1 MTTKKRDYYEVLG
14 VSRSASDEEVKKAFR
29 KLALQ
34 FHPDRNKDEQATDRF
49 KEINEAYQVLSDQD
63 RRAQYDRF
71 GHSGVTGGGATG
83 FDGFE
88 TYGGVG
94 DIFEAFFGG
103 FGGQQARAGSVR
115 RGADLRTSLTVTFEE
130 AAFGTEKE
138 ITLNRTEKCAVCRGT
153 RSEPD
158 TTPEVC
164 TNCGGSGQLRRAQQ
178 GFFGQFV
185 QVVTCS
191 VCSGDGR
198 VVTRPCKHCSGSG
211 TERKRRTLAVN
222 IPAGIEDETQLK
234 LRGEGEA
241 GVSGGPSGSLYVS
254 LGVLAHPLFRREG
267 NDIRYTQRL
276 NVAQAGLGVSLNIPT
291 LEGEETVEIPAGTQ
305 SGQVIKLKG
314 RGIPHLRSSNHRGD
328 QIVDLFVVTPRD
340 LTDEQRALLEQ
351 LADTLPDE
359 GDVSDGD
366 VRGWVGKIKD
376 TISGS

>member
-14 VSRSASDEEVKKAFR
+14 VSRNASDEEVKKAFR
-29 KLALQ
+29 RLALE
-34 FHPDRNKDEQATDRF
+34 FHPDRNRAEKAGERF

-63 RRAQYDRF
+63 RRNQYDRF
-71 GHSGVTGGGATG
+71 GHSGLTGGGATG
-83 FDGFE
+83 FDGFD

-103 FGGQQARAGSVR
+103 FSGQTRTGSAR
-115 RGADLRTSLTVTFEE
+115 RGADLRASVTVSFVE

-138 ITLNRTEKCAVCRGT
+138 IEISRTERCAVCRGS

-191 VCSGDGR
+191 VCGGDGQ
-198 VVTRPCKHCSGSG
+198 VITKPCKHCSGSG
-211 TERKRRTLAVN
+211 TERKQRTLAVT
-222 IPAGIEDETQLK
+222 IPAGIENDTQLK

-241 GVSGGPSGSLYVS
+241 GLGGGPSGSLYVGLS
-254 LGVLAHPLFRREG
+254 VQPHPLFRREG
-267 NDIRYTQRL
+267 NNVRYTQRL
-276 NVAQAGLGVSLNIPT
+276 NIAQAGLGVVLNIPT
-291 LEGEETVEIPAGTQ
+291 LEGDEEVEIPAGTQ
-305 SGQVIKLKG
+305 SGQVINLKG
-314 RGIPHLRSSNHRGD
+314 RGIPHLRNKGRRGD
-328 QIVDLFVVTPRD
+328 QIIDLFVLTPEN
-340 LTDEQRALLEQ
+340 LSEEQRVLLEQ
-351 LADTLPDE
+351 LAATLPDE
-359 GDVSDGD
+359 GEVSEQDG
-366 VRGWVGKIKD
+366 RTWVGKIKD

>member
-1 MTTKKRDYYEVLG
+1 MTTKKRDYYEVLD
-14 VSRSASDEEVKKAFR
+14 VPRNASDEEVKKAFR

-34 FHPDRNKDEQATDRF
+34 FHPDRNKADEAGERF

-63 RRAQYDRF
+63 LRAQYDRF

-83 FDGFE
+83 FDGFD

-103 FGGQQARAGSVR
+103 FGGQTQAGSAR
-115 RGADLRTSLTVTFEE
+115 LGADLRASVTVSFSE

-138 ITLNRTEKCAVCRGT
+138 IEISRTEKCAVCRGS

-158 TTPEVC
+158 TIPEVC

-191 VCSGDGR
+191 MCRGDGQ
-198 VVTRPCKHCSGSG
+198 VITKPCKHCSGSG
-211 TERKRRTLAVN
+211 TERKQRKLAVT
-222 IPAGIEDETQLK
+222 IPAGIENDTQLK

-241 GVSGGPSGSLYVS
+241 GLGGGPSGSLYVALS
-254 LGVLAHPLFRREG
+254 VQPHRLFRREG
-267 NDIRYTQRL
+267 NDVRYTQRL
-276 NVAQAGLGVSLNIPT
+276 NVAQAGLGVVLNIPT
-291 LEGEETVEIPAGTQ
+291 LEGEEPVEIPAGTQ
-305 SGQVIKLKG
+305 SGQVINLNG
-314 RGIPHLRSSNHRGD
+314 RGIPHLRNKGRRGD
-328 QIVDLFVVTPRD
+328 QIIDLFVLTPEN
-340 LTDEQRALLEQ
+340 LSDEQRVLLEQ
-351 LADTLPDE
+351 LAATLPDE
-359 GDVSDGD
+359 GEVSEQDG
-366 VRGWVGKIKD
+366 RTWVGKIKD